1 MFKKIA
7 GLFLAAAVMCSSAAI
22 TASAAEAEDDAAVAA
37 ADQSGEVSADGS
49 SEVSADGSSDVSA
62 NGSSEVE
69 AGNVIKFDVKKSG
82 WNNVKTVFCHIW
94 KADGSGDW
102 PDWQTKKERCKYDAS
117 TGIATYDLSK
127 TGNTISKSDGRVYC
141 VIFSANTGMQSY
153 NAIMSGKCIGD
164 TLYCTGNQLENPED
178 SEKKANEAKW
188 EKNSDCG
195 PEKKITSTGKI
206 IGSAFPEGESDV
218 TLLATYLVAYY
229 DDDAKT
235 SHTQDLINELKVSPT
250 QVMGAVTDRLN
261 ATNSPDKDKIA
272 AAVEKILSTCTDPTK
287 GGKKV
292 DKDQLD
298 NAKKTGNKAAG
309 GSSSNGSGSASGSG
323 SGSASGSSSNGSN
336 GGSSSS
342 GSGSSGSGSSSTGA
356 VKSGVETTIVFVM
369 AGLMVSA
376 AGVMFLARKKREE

>member
-49 SEVSADGSSDVSA
+49 SEVSADA
-62 NGSSEVE
+62 SSEVE

-82 WNNVKTVFCHIW
+82 WNNVKSVFCHIW

-102 PDWQTKKERCKYDAS
+102 PAWQSKKEKCKYDSS

-188 EKNSDCG
+188 ENNSDCG
-195 PEKKITSTGKI
+195 PEKKITSTGNI
-206 IGSAFPEGESDV
+206 IGSAFPEGESDA

-229 DDDAKT
+229 NDDAKT
-235 SHTQDLINELKVSPT
+235 SLTQKLLDELKVSPVD
-250 QVMGAVTDRLN
+250 VMGAVTDRLN
-261 ATNSPDKDKIA
+261 ATNNEDKNKIA
-272 AAVEKILSTCTDPTK
+272 PAVEKILSGCTDPTT
-287 GGKKV
+287 GKKA
-292 DKDQLD
+292 DTAKLD
-298 NAKKTGNKAAG
+298 SAKKTGAKAAA
-309 GSSSNGSGSASGSG
+309 GSSSNGS
-323 SGSASGSSSNGSN
+323 SSSSSN
-336 GGSSSS
+336 GGSS
-342 GSGSSGSGSSSTGA
+342 SSGSGSSSTGA

-376 AGVMFLARKKREE
+376 AGVMFLARKKKED

>member
-49 SEVSADGSSDVSA
+49 SEVSADA
-62 NGSSEVE
+62 SSEVE

-102 PDWQTKKERCKYDAS
+102 PAWQSKKEKCKYDAS
-117 TGIATYDLSK
+117 TGIATYDLSM

-188 EKNSDCG
+188 ENNSDCG
-195 PEKKITSTGKI
+195 PEKKITSTGNV

-229 DDDAKT
+229 NDEAKT
-235 SHTQDLINELKVSPT
+235 SLTQKLLDELKVSPVD
-250 QVMGAVTDRLN
+250 VMGAVTDRLN
-261 ATNSPDKDKIA
+261 ATNNEDKDKIA
-272 AAVEKILSTCTDPTK
+272 PAVEKILSGCTDPTT
-287 GGKKV
+287 GKKA
-292 DKDQLD
+292 DKTQLD
-298 NAKKTGNKAAG
+298 NAKKTGAKAAG
-309 GSSSNGSGSASGSG
+309 GSSSNGS
-323 SGSASGSSSNGSN
+323 SSSSSN
-336 GGSSSS
+336 GGSSS
-342 GSGSSGSGSSSTGA
+342 SGSSSTGA

-376 AGVMFLARKKREE
+376 AGVMFLARKKKED